1 MTLDALSSIPPHQII
16 ALNDAELSENQ
27 IHRDDIAAKYG
38 FTGALVSGVN
48 VFGYLTQPLV
58 KAYGEEVLSKGIM
71 DVIFLKP
78 AYHGKLL
85 SIRTE
90 NLDSANHDRHHL
102 TSAFD
107 EAGVLLAK
115 LESWLPLDLPPI
127 SNLARR
133 VSGLEQQERV
143 EINWDLI
150 HLQRAAPSCLW
161 QPTAEDNRQRIEAL
175 QDDCEIYRR
184 EAALIHPYFLLDA
197 CNKALMRMFV
207 LPAWIHTGSR
217 LTLRKPIR
225 TGQAVDVRTIPVQKW
240 ERKGHQFIK
249 LYIAM
254 WIDEQVALEVEHSAI
269 FKIAG

>member
-71 DVIFLKP
+71 DVVFVKP
-78 AYHGKLL
+78 AYHEKSL

-90 NLDSANHDRHHL
+90 NLDSADHDRHHL

-107 EAGVLLAK
+107 QDWALLAK
-115 LESWLPLDLPPI
+115 LESWLPPDLPPI
-127 SNLARR
+127 SELASR
-133 VSGLEQQERV
+133 VPGSEQQERV
-143 EINWDLI
+143 EISWDLI
-150 HLQRAAPSCLW
+150 HLQRAAAAYLW
-161 QPTAEDNRQRIEAL
+161 QPTAEDNRQRIEVL
-175 QDDCEIYRR
+175 QDDCEIYQR
-184 EAALIHPYFLLDA
+184 EAAPIHPYFLLDA

-217 LTLRKPIR
+217 LTLRRPIR
-225 TGQAVDVRTIPVQKW
+225 TGQAVDVRAIPVQKW
-240 ERKGHQFIK
+240 ERKGHQFVK
-249 LYIAM
+249 LYVAM
-254 WIDEQVALEVEHSAI
+254 WIDGEVAVEVEHSAI
-269 FKIAG
+269 FKIAD